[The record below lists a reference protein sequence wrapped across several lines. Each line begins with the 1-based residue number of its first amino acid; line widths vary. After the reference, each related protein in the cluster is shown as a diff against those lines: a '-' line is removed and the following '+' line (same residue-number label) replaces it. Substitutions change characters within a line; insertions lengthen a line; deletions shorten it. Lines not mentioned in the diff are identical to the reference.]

1 MIAREVDLPK
11 LKWLNIS
18 GGQTL
23 QYIGKKIHLPQ
34 LNTLY
39 VSGTGLRSFEDL
51 NGGSH
56 NIMPLQRYGLTNN
69 RITHLSRNLVLS
81 LNNATQYGIARSYGA
96 AGKSS
101 EEISYAGSGA
111 ILDLSNNMISVMP
124 TYIDLLKN
132 VVSINLSFNPIYEL
146 PRSVENMTNVKHIK
160 LSNLGVTDIT
170 TGGFVP
176 QRTIPKN
183 LELLPAES
191 IDLSSNDFSSGLE
204 FANGFSSLKYLNLIN
219 SKISEFPRNI
229 KTMSQLQSLMLQQN
243 PVTNVSSEIGSLRE
257 LLSLHIT
264 RHRITSLPRE
274 ISTLPKLERLNLS
287 DGLITGV
294 PDNFGTFR
302 SLKEL
307 DLSSN
312 TGF

>member
-11 LKWLNIS
+11 LKYLLIS
-18 GGQTL
+18 GASTL
-23 QYIGKKIHLPQ
+23 QYIGKKINLPQ

-39 VSGTGLRSFEDL
+39 VWGTGLRSFEDL

-56 NIMPLQRYGLTNN
+56 NVMPLQDYRITNN

-81 LNNATQYGIARSYGA
+81 LNNATQYSIARSYGA
-96 AGKSS
+96 IGKSS
-101 EEISYAGSGA
+101 EEISYAGNGA
-111 ILDLSNNMISVMP
+111 VLDLSYNMISEVP

-132 VVSINLSFNPIYEL
+132 VVSINLSFNPVYEL
-146 PRSVENMTNVKHIK
+146 PRSVENMTNVKHIQ
-160 LSNLGVTDIT
+160 LRTLGVTDIT
-170 TGGFVP
+170 TGRFVP

-229 KTMSQLQSLMLQQN
+229 KTMSQLQSLMMQVN
-243 PVTNVSSEIGSLRE
+243 PVTTIGSEIGSLSE
-257 LLSLHIT
+257 LVSLHIT
-264 RHRITSLPRE
+264 SHVIKSIPRE
-274 ISTLPKLERLNLS
+274 LSTLPKLERLNLS

-294 PDNFGTFR
+294 PDNLGMLR

-312 TGF
+312 TAF